1 MSDCRLTAGSLLTGS
16 QKAGLSVTAMPS
28 HAVSAKSQTLENKVR
43 HVISYHDMPAIG
55 GQVGDEGLRPISFEA
70 LKTGLLYTFQK
81 PSVSKSVSTPTLSGF
96 TAMVAKKWRG
106 LSDAEKSLLIYLI
119 NRSPDG

>member
-1 MSDCRLTAGSLLTGS
+1 MSVD
-16 QKAGLSVTAMPS
+16 
-28 HAVSAKSQTLENKVR
+28 SQTLEKPSFP
-43 HVISYHDMPAIG
+43 VIAPHAMSG
-55 GQVGDEGLRPISFEA
+55 VCSQVGDEGLRPISFEA

-106 LSDAEKSLLIYLI
+106 LSDAEKAVLAKLLECE
-119 NRSPDG
+119 

>member
-1 MSDCRLTAGSLLTGS
+1 MSGVCS
-16 QKAGLSVTAMPS
+16 
-28 HAVSAKSQTLENKVR
+28 
-43 HVISYHDMPAIG
+43 
-55 GQVGDEGLRPISFEA
+55 QVGDEGLRPISFEA

-106 LSDAEKSLLIYLI
+106 LSDAEKTVLAKLLECEETTPASAVSLPEDPPSY
-119 NRSPDG
+119 

>member
-1 MSDCRLTAGSLLTGS
+1 MKKTSLL
-16 QKAGLSVTAMPS
+16 GLPIASETA
-28 HAVSAKSQTLENKVR
+28 QTRE
-43 HVISYHDMPAIG
+43 
-55 GQVGDEGLRPISFEA
+55 VGDEGLRPISFEA